1 MIEARGVKPPSSTPP
16 PPAKLGCRRS
26 STLPNLDEGETFGLS
41 CFLRDDSDAVYHT
54 YFTTDRGVEPVDTN
68 FALLDWTVL
77 GRQETWEDS
86 PPGWPQTKP
95 FEWWRRHDEYE

>member
-1 MIEARGVKPPSSTPP
+1 
-16 PPAKLGCRRS
+16 
-26 STLPNLDEGETFGLS
+26 
-41 CFLRDDSDAVYHT
+41 VYHT

-86 PPGWPQTKP
+86 PPGWPQTAP
-95 FEWWRRHDEYE
+95 FNWWRRHDEYE